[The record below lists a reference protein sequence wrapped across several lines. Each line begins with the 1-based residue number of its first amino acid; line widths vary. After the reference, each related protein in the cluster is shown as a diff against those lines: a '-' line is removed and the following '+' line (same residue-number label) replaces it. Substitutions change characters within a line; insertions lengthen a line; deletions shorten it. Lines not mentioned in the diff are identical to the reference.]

1 MYDMLRYVSNVK
13 PSGEKKIHVS
23 DLTLKNSVE
32 NNNNNN
38 NNKNNNNNN
47 ENKTKARSN
56 IIR

>member
-1 MYDMLRYVSNVK
+1 MICWDTSQTLNRPGK
-13 PSGEKKIHVS
+13 KKIHVS

-32 NNNNNN
+32 NNNN
-38 NNKNNNNNN
+38 KNNNNN